1 MAIIKPNQQ
10 ISGRIGD
17 IVFYSRHGRTYV
29 RHIGR
34 KPAKSSHTPAQMA
47 NRISWR
53 NLASLWKRF
62 PADMRPH
69 FEHRR
74 PGVCNFSRFIA
85 ENLGSS
91 PVFLPADMA
100 AQGGCVATPL
110 LLTRGTLA
118 TILTQRD
125 DQGLLTNILMGDF
138 HPTPDSTLGQFS
150 AALVGNN
157 VHFRHGDILTYLL
170 AAQATDPATGIPTV
184 QMTSRS
190 LLLDPDDSTLL
201 STLVGDSPGFAV
213 RDGRLASATNP
224 VGGMAWIHRRY
235 LLSLRHPEDG
245 GQPAAALP
253 LTLML
258 RTGDSHLRVSTQ
270 HLICNNQPLL
280 DRYCGDAALA
290 HALPTYDC
298 PAEPT
303 DK

>member
-17 IVFYSRHGRTYV
+17 IVFYSRHGHTYV

-34 KPAKSSHTPAQMA
+34 KPAKSSRTPAQMA
-47 NRISWR
+47 SRINWR

-69 FEHRR
+69 FEGRR
-74 PGVCNFSRFIA
+74 PGVGNFNCFIA
-85 ENLGSS
+85 ENLSAD
-91 PVFLPADMA
+91 PVYLPADMA

-110 LLTRGTLA
+110 LLSRGTLA

-125 DQGLLTNILMGDF
+125 DQGLLTNIVMGDF
-138 HPTPDSTLGQFS
+138 RPSPDSTLGQFS

-157 VHFRHGDILTYLL
+157 VHFRHGDILTFLL
-170 AAQATDPATGIPTV
+170 AEQSTDAATATPTV

-213 RDGRLASATNP
+213 RGGRLASDANP
-224 VGGMAWIHRRY
+224 LGGMAWIHRRY
-235 LLSLRHPEDG
+235 LTGLRHPEGD
-245 GQPAAALP
+245 GQPAATLP

-258 RTGDSHLRVSTQ
+258 GTGDSHLRVSTQ

-290 HALPTYDC
+290 QALPTYDC
-298 PAEPT
+298 PAEPQT
-303 DK
+303 